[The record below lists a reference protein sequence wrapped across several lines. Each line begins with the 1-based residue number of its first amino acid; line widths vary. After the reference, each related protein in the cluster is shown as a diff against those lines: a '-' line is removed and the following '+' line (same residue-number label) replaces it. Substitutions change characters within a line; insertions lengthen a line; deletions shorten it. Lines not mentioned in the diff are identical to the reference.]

1 MAKSKVNEV
10 DVGEAPI
17 ERFRALVGRRAW
29 SVLDGNL
36 AQLKSALRG
45 RVLWN
50 VNSTAQ
56 GGGVAEMLASLIPY
70 DRGVGIDERWVVIEG
85 SEDFFDA
92 TKRIHTMLH
101 GVESDGGLLTDDERR
116 AYDQATARN
125 FEVLAEVI
133 QPGDVVIL
141 QDPQTAGLTNGLSA
155 RGHTSASIRRT
166 RSCAARGNSC
176 ARTCGMRRHT
186 CSRVER
192 MSGKALMSRESASW
206 RPA

>member
-1 MAKSKVNEV
+1 MANVKAAIKQVEV
-10 DVGEAPI
+10 GSAPI
-17 ERFRALVGRRAW
+17 DGFRPL
-29 SVLDGNL
+29 LDGDLWSDLEHETAGL
-36 AQLKSALRG
+36 ADSLRG

-125 FEVLAEVI
+125 FEALAEVI

-155 RGHTSASIRRT
+155 RGVKVVW
-166 RSCAARGNSC
+166 RSHVG
-176 ARTCGMRRHT
+176 
-186 CSRVER
+186 V
-192 MSGKALMSRESASW
+192 
-206 RPA
+206 